1 MIESKLGYSSLS
13 ERVYWGRTNSDKPGI
28 WVGDK
33 KDVTENFLNVL
44 IDGYLSKNT
53 KRDIMVDG
61 KIKYSLMNIEHSNES
76 IDRAIKVLNDIK
88 NGL

>member
-13 ERVYWGRTNSDKPGI
+13 EHVYWGKTNSDKPGI
-28 WVGDK
+28 WTGDK
-33 KDVTENFLNVL
+33 KDVTENFLNVI

-61 KIKYSLMNIEHSNES
+61 NIKYHLMNIEHTRES
-76 IDRAIKVLNDIK
+76 IEKAIKMLTEIK
-88 NGL
+88 STL